1 MIQEEEYEVV
11 GYIKKTCVCDICM
24 YEMQKGQFVATSNPM
39 QYIMKCPK
47 CGKEEYV
54 NADLLN
60 GQWQL
65 KKKILQEDN
74 NE

>member
-11 GYIKKTCVCDICM
+11 GYIMKTCVCEKCM
-24 YEMQKGQFVATSNPM
+24 CEMKKERFVVATEPM

-47 CGKEEYV
+47 CGKEESI
-54 NADLLN
+54 DSEILN

-65 KKKILQEDN
+65 KKKKLD
-74 NE
+74 